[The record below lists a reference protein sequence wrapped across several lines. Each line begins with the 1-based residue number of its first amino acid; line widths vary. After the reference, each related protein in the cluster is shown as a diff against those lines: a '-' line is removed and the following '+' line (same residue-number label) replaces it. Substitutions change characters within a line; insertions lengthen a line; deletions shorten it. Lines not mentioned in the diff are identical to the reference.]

1 MGQENDGAERCNKQ
15 GRKFKHDTNLTTDL
29 RPVTLLKAQRF
40 RLISAR
46 QENGF
51 VARPLAR
58 PEDRGT
64 VFRTRTTTIG
74 LAVAEP
80 RSVANHV
87 AALVAPVPI
96 EDQPGQARPQRA
108 TQQCPPNNDLDSE
121 RHGCLSRFSSPQHQ
135 RSKAVSGP
143 MLRTRSPYD
152 GTPDNWA

>member
-80 RSVANHV
+80 RSAANHV

-96 EDQPGQARPQRA
+96 EEQPGQARPQRA

-121 RHGCLSRFSSPQHQ
+121 RLWLPLPVFLPATPTFEGGFRSHAPHAQPLRWYSR
-135 RSKAVSGP
+135 
-143 MLRTRSPYD
+143 
-152 GTPDNWA
+152 